1 MPGLTVQSIYQSLKR
16 RLAGVA
22 VSSGQSTA
30 EARILMAHVFNLST
44 ETLWAQP
51 EQEVLPDQLEALEAL
66 LTQRLEAR
74 VPIQY
79 LVGTAHFYG
88 LAFKVTPAVLIP
100 RPETELLVESALQWL
115 NDHSEASRV
124 LDIGT
129 GSGAIALTIARFSRA
144 SVQVVATDTEPEAL
158 AVARENALHL
168 GIDPERIQFLQG
180 SLFEPVAS
188 MRFDCILSNPPYID
202 PALRPTLMP
211 EVREHEPA
219 SALFAP
225 EEGYAFY
232 KALAY
237 STPHHLK
244 SGGRVLVETGLG
256 MASRVCEMFSAQ
268 GFRSVSCLQDLN
280 GVERHVLA
288 AAWEPYSS

>member
-16 RLAGVA
+16 RLADVA
-22 VSSGQSTA
+22 VSSDQSTA
-30 EARILMAHVFNLST
+30 EARILMAYVFNLSA
-44 ETLWAQP
+44 ETLWTQP
-51 EQEVLPDQLEALEAL
+51 EQEVLPEQLQSLEAL

-74 VPIQY
+74 VPVQY

-88 LAFKVTPAVLIP
+88 LDFNVTPAVLIP
-100 RPETELLVESALQWL
+100 RPETELLVDAALQWL
-115 NDHSEASRV
+115 DDHPEASSV
-124 LDIGT
+124 LDVGT
-129 GSGAIALTIARFSRA
+129 GSGAIGLTIARYSRS
-144 SVQVVATDTEPEAL
+144 SVHVVATDIEPEAL
-158 AVARENALHL
+158 AVARKNALNL
-168 GIDPERIQFLQG
+168 GIHPERIQFLQG

-211 EVREHEPA
+211 EVRDHEPA

-232 KALAY
+232 KALAH
-237 STPHHLK
+237 STPLHLK
-244 SGGRVLVETGLG
+244 PGGRVLVETGLG
-256 MASRVCEMFSAQ
+256 MASRVCEMFLAQ
-268 GFRSVSCLQDLN
+268 GFRSVSCIRDLN

-288 AAWEPYSS
+288 AEWEPFPS